1 MPIKLKALSCKSQR
15 TLALLL
21 HTLASLRQQR
31 PMVLLALLLVVGSTW
46 VFIELADEVQE
57 SSTERFDTWAVRML
71 RQPNNP
77 ELPRGPA
84 WLAEVGRDIT
94 ALGSR
99 AVLLLIVA
107 AVVGYLYLR
116 RAYTPMW
123 LVIFAT
129 LSGWGLNRLLK
140 EYFDRAR
147 PDIIPVTGTM
157 TPSFPSGHSMSSAI
171 IYLSLGVLLM
181 QLESSRALKTYI
193 LMVALILTFLV
204 GISRIYLGVHYP
216 TDVLAGWAVGL
227 AWALGCWLVA
237 QYIQHWQRR
246 RALRREAGRV

>member
-1 MPIKLKALSCKSQR
+1 MQTKLKALSRQSQR
-15 TLALLL
+15 QLSLLL

-31 PMVLLALLLVVGSTW
+31 PMVLLALLLVVGSSW

-57 SSTERFDTWAVRML
+57 NSTARFDTWAVRVL
-71 RQPNNP
+71 RQPGHP

-116 RAYTPMW
+116 RAYAALW
-123 LVIFAT
+123 LALLVT
-129 LSGWGLNRLLK
+129 LSGGVLNRLLK
-140 EYFDRAR
+140 VYFDRAR
-147 PDIIPVTGTM
+147 PDIVPVAGTM
-157 TPSFPSGHSMSSAI
+157 SPSFPSAHSMHAAI

-181 QLESSRALKTYI
+181 QLESSHAIKTYI
-193 LMVALILTFLV
+193 FAVVLMLTFLV

-237 QYIQHWQRR
+237 QYLQHRR
-246 RALRREAGRV
+246 RRRT